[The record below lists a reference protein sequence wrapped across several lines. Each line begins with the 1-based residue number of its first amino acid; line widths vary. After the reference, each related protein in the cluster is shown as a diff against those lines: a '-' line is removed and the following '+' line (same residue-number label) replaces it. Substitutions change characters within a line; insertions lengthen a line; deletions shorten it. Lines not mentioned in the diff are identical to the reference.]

1 MTLREATIE
10 ALVELGTT
18 RKDAELKARSSDGL
32 LPGTAGMSQSPVR
45 SGSERAFIEAL
56 KQILGKMNANGGA
69 AQGLARTKVA
79 KVAKRAK
86 RN

>member
-18 RKDAELKARSSDGL
+18 RKDAEQKARASDGL
-32 LPGTAGMSQSPVR
+32 LPGTSGMSQSPVR
-45 SGSERAFIEAL
+45 PGTERAFIDAL
-56 KQILGKMNANGGA
+56 KQILGKVNANGSAVPGP
-69 AQGLARTKVA
+69 ART